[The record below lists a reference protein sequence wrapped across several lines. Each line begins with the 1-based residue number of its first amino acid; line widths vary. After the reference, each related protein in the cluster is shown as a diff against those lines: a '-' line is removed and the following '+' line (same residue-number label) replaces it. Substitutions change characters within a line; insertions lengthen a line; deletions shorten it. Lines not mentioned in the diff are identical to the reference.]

1 MDIVHNYNNVVMIIL
16 CLVIQSIFLRGKISG
31 YKITSHMMMLFLFF
45 FETTIC
51 SIFWLHFMLHIIKFY
66 YCIILW
72 YSELL
77 MNTTLYLEISIYL
90 DIFLIW
96 MFTTCQKL
104 SFEKISLIA
113 TCLLIWFSI
122 KKVFSH
128 VEN

>member
-51 SIFWLHFMLHIIKFY
+51 SMFWLHFMLHIIKIFIALFFY
-66 YCIILW
+66 IANYEYYII
-72 YSELL
+72 
-77 MNTTLYLEISIYL
+77 LEISIYL